1 MNDLQEII
9 QAIYIGIVV
18 ATFLYM
24 TGRARKAIELCKE
37 SLVLL
42 NNKTL
47 EKEEQFGKLLY
58 EAIYKVIFVAYF
70 LIRDYTNAIAYG
82 RKLLDIK
89 RERGETVNEGKICIK
104 LADMCRVQYK
114 YVEAKEL
121 YERAISIFRK
131 IGYRKAEAQTY
142 ASRA

>member
-42 NNKTL
+42 GLFGINLQYEYKTINKTTNYKNNDL
-47 EKEEQFGKLLY
+47 KLL
-58 EAIYKVIFVAYF
+58 II
-70 LIRDYTNAIAYG
+70 IIIT
-82 RKLLDIK
+82 
-89 RERGETVNEGKICIK
+89 T
-104 LADMCRVQYK
+104 M
-114 YVEAKEL
+114 
-121 YERAISIFRK
+121 
-131 IGYRKAEAQTY
+131 
-142 ASRA
+142 